1 MTKPYKNLDELIEES
16 SKKAKA
22 EKIAR
27 SQAQRLEDEHNWRCG
42 YDNLHEGG
50 LGDY

>member
-1 MTKPYKNLDELIEES
+1 MTKPYGNLNELIEES

-27 SQAQRLEDEHNWRCG
+27 SQAQRQEDEQSWRCG
-42 YDNLHEGG
+42 YDYWSEGA
-50 LGDY
+50 LGDF